1 MSAFAREVARDL
13 YTFFTSIT
21 LAIVLISLIALLALI
36 GTLIPQEAF
45 TREVDYIARY
55 GVEGYN
61 TLKKLQ
67 LTNIFGSWYFLFL
80 MALFTL
86 NLAACTHK
94 RLTASWRYWKLPMG
108 FIRPEDLRRFEHS
121 YAISG
126 SVCSDASRKI
136 REVLQRHGY
145 RVREQVP
152 SPSPSPSEGRGD
164 AEVRVRQHSQ
174 ILAEK
179 WRWERF
185 GIDVFHISLLIV
197 IFGGL
202 VTMLFGYRTFAIAH
216 QGDVLRLPGADF
228 AVRVNKFWS
237 ENYKNSER
245 VMDWRTELT
254 VIENDKE
261 ILTKTIEVNAPLR
274 YKGYSL
280 YQSAFGTDWQGAARV
295 TLALFRADGTA
306 LGEFVGTVDDGFAV
320 PSENIF
326 VKIGAFLPDF
336 ALTENL
342 IAYSRTQRLENP
354 AVFVEIYDAQGLRL
368 MRTWAFSRPEMQ
380 RFWETTMARVGGE
393 TPYRIK
399 LVGMTAPEFTGLQ
412 ITKDPGRPIVYFGFL
427 FVIVGLLVHM
437 YFKHRQIWVH
447 ISENEIVIA
456 GMVRNNLRS
465 FAQEFHRLAKEIE
478 RLHIVTHPEPELVT

>member
-1 MSAFAREVARDL
+1 MRAFLKEIAHDL
-13 YTFFTSIT
+13 YQFFTSIT
-21 LAIVLISLIALLALI
+21 LAIVLISLIALLALV
-36 GTLIPQEAF
+36 GTLIPQETF

-67 LTNIFGSWYFLFL
+67 LTNIFGSWYFLFV

-86 NLAACTHK
+86 NLSACTYK
-94 RLTASWRYWKLPMG
+94 RLRASWNYWRLPMG
-108 FIRPEDLRRFEHS
+108 VIPPEGLRRFEHS
-121 YAISG
+121 RVISG

-136 REVLQRHGY
+136 GEVLQRHGY
-145 RVREQVP
+145 RVRQEN
-152 SPSPSPSEGRGD
+152 
-164 AEVRVRQHSQ
+164 SQ

-185 GIDVFHISLLIV
+185 GIDLFHISLLIV

-202 VTMLFGYRTFAIAH
+202 VTMLAGYRTFEIAH
-216 QGDVLRLPGADF
+216 RGDIIRLPGADF

-254 VIENDKE
+254 VIENDNE
-261 ILTKTIEVNAPLR
+261 IVTKTIEVNAPLR
-274 YKGYSL
+274 YKGYNF

-295 TLALFRADGTA
+295 TLALARADGTA
-306 LGEFVGTVDDGFAV
+306 LGEFVGVVNDGFEV

-326 VKIGAFLPDF
+326 VKISAFLPDF

-354 AVFVEIYDAQGLRL
+354 AVFVEIYDAQGRRI

-380 RFWETTMARVGGE
+380 AFWETTMARVGGE
-393 TPYRIK
+393 MPYRIK

-427 FVIVGLLVHM
+427 FVIVGMLVHI
-437 YFKHRQIWVH
+437 YFKHRQVWVH
-447 ISENEIVIA
+447 ISESEIVIA
-456 GMVRNNLRS
+456 GAVRNSLRS
-465 FAQEFHRLAKEIE
+465 FAQEFRRLVDEIE
-478 RLHIVTHPEPELVT
+478 QLQIVTHPESELVT

>member
-1 MSAFAREVARDL
+1 M
-13 YTFFTSIT
+13 
-21 LAIVLISLIALLALI
+21 
-36 GTLIPQEAF
+36 GTLIPQETF

-86 NLAACTHK
+86 NLSACTLK
-94 RLTASWRYWKLPMG
+94 RLSASWRYWKLPMS
-108 FIRPEDLRRFEHS
+108 FIPPEGLRRFEHS
-121 YAISG
+121 YVLSG
-126 SVCSDASRKI
+126 SVCSDAPRRI
-136 REVLQRHGY
+136 RALLERHGY
-145 RVREQVP
+145 RVREQN
-152 SPSPSPSEGRGD
+152 
-164 AEVRVRQHSQ
+164 SQ

-185 GIDVFHISLLIV
+185 GIDIFHISLLIV
-197 IFGGL
+197 IVGGL
-202 VTMLFGYRTFAIAH
+202 VTMLFGYRTFEIAH
-216 QGDVLRLPGADF
+216 QGDTINLPGADF
-228 AVRVNKFWS
+228 AVRVKRFWS

-254 VIENDKE
+254 VIEDDKE
-261 ILTKTIEVNAPLR
+261 IVTKTIEVNAPLR
-274 YKGYSL
+274 YKGYNF

-295 TLALFRADGTA
+295 TLALFRANGTEI
-306 LGEFVGTVDDGFAV
+306 GEFVGTVDDGFEV

-326 VKIGAFLPDF
+326 VKVGAFLPDF

-380 RFWETTMARVGGE
+380 TFWETALARVSGE
-393 TPYRIK
+393 MPYRVK

-427 FVIVGLLVHM
+427 FIILGLLVHM

-447 ISENEIVIA
+447 VSEGEIVIS
-456 GMVRNNLRS
+456 GTVRNNLRS
-465 FAQEFHRLAKEIE
+465 FAQEFRRLGDEIE
-478 RLHIVTHPEPELVT
+478 RLGVVTHPEPELVT

>member
-1 MSAFAREVARDL
+1 MSAFLREVGKDL

-21 LAIVLISLIALLALI
+21 LAIVLIALIALLALVS
-36 GTLIPQEAF
+36 TLIPQEAF

-86 NLAACTHK
+86 NLGACTIK
-94 RLTASWRYWKLPMG
+94 RLAASWRYWKLPMS
-108 FIRPEDLRRFEHS
+108 FIPPEGLRRFAH
-121 YAISG
+121 AHVLSG
-126 SVCSDASRKI
+126 SVAPDAPHKI
-136 REVLQRHGY
+136 RTLLQRHGY
-145 RVREQVP
+145 RLREQN
-152 SPSPSPSEGRGD
+152 
-164 AEVRVRQHSQ
+164 AQ

-185 GIDVFHISLLIV
+185 GIDTFHISLLIV

-202 VTMLFGYRTFAIAH
+202 VTMLFGYRTFEIAH
-216 QGDVLRLPGADF
+216 QGDVLQIPGADF
-228 AVRVNKFWS
+228 VVRVNRFWS

-254 VIENDKE
+254 VIEGDRE

-274 YKGYSL
+274 YKGYNV

-295 TLALFRADGTA
+295 TLALSRADGTE
-306 LGEFVGTVDDGFAV
+306 LGEFVGTVGEGFEV
-320 PSENIF
+320 PSANIF

-354 AVFVEIYDAQGLRL
+354 AVFVEIYDAHGLRV
-368 MRTWAFSRPEMQ
+368 MRTWAFSRPQMQ

-427 FVIVGLLVHM
+427 FVIVGLLVHL

-447 ISENEIVIA
+447 ISESEIVIA
-456 GMVRNNLRS
+456 GTVRNNLGS
-465 FAQEFHRLAKEIE
+465 FAREFRRLIEEIE
-478 RLHIVTHPEPELVT
+478 QLQIVTQPEPQLVT

>member
-1 MSAFAREVARDL
+1 MSAFFREIARDL
-13 YTFFTSIT
+13 YTFFTSVT
-21 LAIVLISLIALLALI
+21 LAILLISLIALLAFV
-36 GTLIPQEAF
+36 GTLIPQETF

-61 TLKKLQ
+61 ILKKLQ
-67 LTNIFGSWYFLFL
+67 LTNIFGSWYFLFI

-86 NLAACTHK
+86 NLFACTIK
-94 RLTASWRYWKLPMG
+94 RLAASWRYWKLPMS
-108 FIRPEDLRRFEHS
+108 FIHLESLRCFEHAS
-121 YAISG
+121 VLAG
-126 SVCSDASRKI
+126 SVAPDAAQKI
-136 REVLQRHGY
+136 RVLLQGHGY
-145 RVREQVP
+145 RVREQ
-152 SPSPSPSEGRGD
+152 S
-164 AEVRVRQHSQ
+164 AQ

-179 WRWERF
+179 WRFERF
-185 GIDVFHISLLIV
+185 GIDVFHISLLVIIV
-197 IFGGL
+197 GGL
-202 VTMLFGYRTFAIAH
+202 VTMLFGYRTFEIAH
-216 QGDVLRLPGADF
+216 QGDLIRLPGADF
-228 AVRVNKFWS
+228 AVKVKRFWS

-245 VMDWRTELT
+245 VMDWHTELT

-274 YKGYSL
+274 YKGYNF

-295 TLALFRADGTA
+295 TLSLARADGTA
-306 LGEFVGTVDDGFAV
+306 LGEFTDTVDNGFEV

-354 AVFVEIYDAQGLRL
+354 AVFVEIYDAHGLRV

-380 RFWETTMARVGGE
+380 TFWETTMARVAGE
-393 TPYRIK
+393 MPYKVK

-412 ITKDPGRPIVYFGFL
+412 ITKDPGRPVVYAGFL
-427 FVIVGLLVHM
+427 FVMLGLLVHM

-447 ISENEIVIA
+447 ISESEIVVA
-456 GMVRNNLRS
+456 GKVRNNLRS
-465 FAQEFHRLAKEIE
+465 FTQEFRRLVEEIE
-478 RLHIVTHPEPELVT
+478 RLRVVAKPEPKLVA

>member
-1 MSAFAREVARDL
+1 MRAFLKEIAHDL
-13 YTFFTSIT
+13 YQFFTSIT
-21 LAIVLISLIALLALI
+21 LAIVLISLIALLALV
-36 GTLIPQEAF
+36 GTLIPQETF

-67 LTNIFGSWYFLFL
+67 LTNIFGSWYFLFV

-86 NLAACTHK
+86 NLSACTYK
-94 RLTASWRYWKLPMG
+94 RLRASWNYWRLPMG
-108 FIRPEDLRRFEHS
+108 GIPPEGLRRFEHS
-121 YAISG
+121 RVISS
-126 SVCSDASRKI
+126 SVCPDASRKI
-136 REVLQRHGY
+136 GEVLQRHGY
-145 RVREQVP
+145 RVREQN
-152 SPSPSPSEGRGD
+152 
-164 AEVRVRQHSQ
+164 SQ

-185 GIDVFHISLLIV
+185 GIDLFHISLLIV

-202 VTMLFGYRTFAIAH
+202 VTMLAGYRTFEIAH
-216 QGDVLRLPGADF
+216 QGDVIRLPGADF

-254 VIENDKE
+254 VIENDNE
-261 ILTKTIEVNAPLR
+261 IVTKTIEVNAPLR
-274 YKGYSL
+274 YKGYNL

-295 TLALFRADGTA
+295 TLALARADGTA
-306 LGEFVGTVDDGFAV
+306 LGEFIGVVNDGFEV

-326 VKIGAFLPDF
+326 VKISAFLPDF

-354 AVFVEIYDAQGLRL
+354 AVFVEIYDAQGLRI

-380 RFWETTMARVGGE
+380 AFWETTMARVGGE
-393 TPYRIK
+393 MPYRIK

-427 FVIVGLLVHM
+427 FVIVGMLVHI
-437 YFKHRQIWVH
+437 YFKHRQVWVH
-447 ISENEIVIA
+447 ISESEIVIA
-456 GMVRNNLRS
+456 GTVRNNLRS
-465 FAQEFHRLAKEIE
+465 FAEEFRRLVDEIE
-478 RLHIVTHPEPELVT
+478 RLQVVTHPEPELVT

>member
-1 MSAFAREVARDL
+1 MATFFREISSDL
-13 YTFFTSIT
+13 YKFFTSIT
-21 LAIVLISLIALLALI
+21 LAIVLIALIALLSLI
-36 GTLIPQEAF
+36 GTLIPQETF
-45 TREVDYIARY
+45 TREVDYITRY
-55 GVEGYN
+55 GFDGY
-61 TLKKLQ
+61 TVLKKLQ

-86 NLAACTHK
+86 NLSACTQK
-94 RLTASWRYWKLPMG
+94 RLKASWRYWKLSINAIPSEG
-108 FIRPEDLRRFEHS
+108 LKKFEHS
-121 YAISG
+121 RTLWGAVSG
-126 SVCSDASRKI
+126 DAPEQIEKLLR
-136 REVLQRHGY
+136 RHGY
-145 RVREQVP
+145 CVRW
-152 SPSPSPSEGRGD
+152 EG
-164 AEVRVRQHSQ
+164 AQL
-174 ILAEK
+174 LAEK

-185 GIDVFHISLLIV
+185 GIDLFHMSLLVV

-202 VTMLFGYRTFAIAH
+202 LTMLLGYRTFEIAH
-216 QGDVLRLPGADF
+216 QGDMIKIPGANF

-245 VMDWRTELT
+245 VMDWHSELT
-254 VIENDKE
+254 VLENNRE

-274 YKGYSL
+274 YQGYNF

-295 TLALFRADGTA
+295 TLHMARADGTE
-306 LGEFVGTVDDGFAV
+306 LGEFVGSVNDGFEV
-320 PSENIF
+320 PQEQIF

-354 AVFVEIYDAQGLRL
+354 AVFIEIYDAHGLRI
-368 MRTWAFSRPEMQ
+368 MRTWTFSRPEMQ
-380 RFWETTMARVGGE
+380 RFWEATMARVGGE
-393 TPYRIK
+393 TPYRVN

-427 FVIVGLLVHM
+427 FMMVGLLVHM

-447 ISENEIVIA
+447 ITEDEIIIA

-465 FAQEFHRLAKEIE
+465 FAQEFHRLVEEIE
-478 RLHIVTHPEPELVT
+478 RLGVIAHPQRTLVAS

>member
-1 MSAFAREVARDL
+1 MSAFFREVARDL
-13 YTFFTSIT
+13 YTFFTSVT
-21 LAIVLISLIALLALI
+21 LAVVLISLIALLALV
-36 GTLIPQEAF
+36 GTLIPQETF

-67 LTNIFGSWYFLFL
+67 LTNIFGSWYFLFV

-86 NLAACTHK
+86 NLSACTYK
-94 RLTASWRYWKLPMG
+94 RLIASWRYWKLPMG
-108 FIRPEDLRRFEHS
+108 FIPPDSLRRFEHS
-121 YAISG
+121 HVISG
-126 SVCSDASRKI
+126 PVAPEGGPKI
-136 REVLQRHGY
+136 RALLQRHGY
-145 RVREQVP
+145 RLREQN
-152 SPSPSPSEGRGD
+152 
-164 AEVRVRQHSQ
+164 SQ

-197 IFGGL
+197 IGGGL
-202 VTMLFGYRTFAIAH
+202 VTMLFGYRTFEIAH
-216 QGDVLRLPGADF
+216 QGDIIRLPGADF
-228 AVRVNKFWS
+228 AVRVNRFWS
-237 ENYKNSER
+237 ENYQDSER
-245 VMDWRTELT
+245 VMDWHTELT

-274 YKGYSL
+274 YKGYNV

-295 TLALFRADGTA
+295 TLALVRADGTV
-306 LGEFVGTVDDGFAV
+306 LGEFVGTVTDGFEV

-354 AVFVEIYDAQGLRL
+354 AVFVEIYDAHGLRI

-380 RFWETTMARVGGE
+380 TVWETTMARVGGE
-393 TPYRIK
+393 MPYRVK
-399 LVGMTAPEFTGLQ
+399 LIGMTAPEFTGLQ
-412 ITKDPGRPIVYFGFL
+412 ITKDPGRPVVYFGFL
-427 FVIVGLLVHM
+427 LVILGLLVHM

-447 ISENEIVIA
+447 IAENEIVVA
-456 GMVRNNLRS
+456 GTVRNNLKS
-465 FAQEFHRLAKEIE
+465 FAEEFRRLVAEIE
-478 RLHIVTHPEPELVT
+478 RLQIVTHPEPELVA

>member
-1 MSAFAREVARDL
+1 MRAFFREIAHDL
-13 YTFFTSIT
+13 YSFFTSIT
-21 LAIVLISLIALLALI
+21 LAIVLISLIALLALV
-36 GTLIPQEAF
+36 GTLIPQETF

-86 NLAACTHK
+86 NLSACTLK
-94 RLTASWRYWKLPMG
+94 RLSASWRYWKLPMS
-108 FIRPEDLRRFEHS
+108 FIPPEGLRRFEHS
-121 YAISG
+121 YVLSG
-126 SVCSDASRKI
+126 SVCSDAPRRI
-136 REVLQRHGY
+136 RALLERHGY
-145 RVREQVP
+145 RVREQN
-152 SPSPSPSEGRGD
+152 
-164 AEVRVRQHSQ
+164 SQ

-185 GIDVFHISLLIV
+185 GIDIFHISLLIV
-197 IFGGL
+197 IVGGL
-202 VTMLFGYRTFAIAH
+202 VTMLFGYRTFEIAH
-216 QGDVLRLPGADF
+216 QGDTINLPGADF
-228 AVRVNKFWS
+228 AVRVKRFWS

-254 VIENDKE
+254 VIEDDKE
-261 ILTKTIEVNAPLR
+261 IVTKTIEVNAPLR
-274 YKGYSL
+274 YKGYNF

-295 TLALFRADGTA
+295 TLALFRANGTEI
-306 LGEFVGTVDDGFAV
+306 GEFVGTVDDGFEV

-326 VKIGAFLPDF
+326 VKVGAFLPDF

-380 RFWETTMARVGGE
+380 TFWETALARVSGE
-393 TPYRIK
+393 MPYRVK

-427 FVIVGLLVHM
+427 FIILGLLVHM

-447 ISENEIVIA
+447 VSEGEIVIS
-456 GMVRNNLRS
+456 GTVRNNLRS
-465 FAQEFHRLAKEIE
+465 FAQEFRRLGDEIE
-478 RLHIVTHPEPELVT
+478 RLGVVTHPEPELVT

>member
-1 MSAFAREVARDL
+1 MSAFFREIARDL
-13 YTFFTSIT
+13 YQFFTSIT
-21 LAIVLISLIALLALI
+21 LAIILIALIALFALV

-61 TLKKLQ
+61 ILKKLQ
-67 LTNIFGSWYFLFL
+67 LTNIFGSWYFLFI
-80 MALFTL
+80 MTLFTL

-94 RLTASWRYWKLPMG
+94 RLTASWRYWKLPMSP
-108 FIRPEDLRRFEHS
+108 IPPEGLRRFEHS
-121 YAISG
+121 YTLVG
-126 SVCSDASRKI
+126 SVAPDALMRV
-136 REVLQRHGY
+136 RALLRRHGY
-145 RVREQVP
+145 RVRQ
-152 SPSPSPSEGRGD
+152 
-164 AEVRVRQHSQ
+164 QHSQ
-174 ILAEK
+174 LLAEK

-202 VTMLFGYRTFAIAH
+202 VTMLFGYRTFEIAH
-216 QGDVLRLPGADF
+216 QGDLIRLPGADF
-228 AVRVNKFWS
+228 TVRVNRFWS

-254 VIENDKE
+254 VIENDRE
-261 ILTKTIEVNAPLR
+261 VLTKTIEVNAPLR
-274 YKGYSL
+274 YKGYNF

-295 TLALFRADGTA
+295 TLALSRSDGTA
-306 LGEFVGTVDDGFAV
+306 LGEFVGTVGDGFEI
-320 PSENIF
+320 PDEQIF

-354 AVFVEIYDAQGLRL
+354 AVFVELYDAHGLRI

-380 RFWETTMARVGGE
+380 RFWETTMAQVGGQ

-427 FVIVGLLVHM
+427 FVIAGLLVHM

-447 ISENEIVIA
+447 ISPNEIVIA
-456 GMVRNNLRS
+456 GTVRNNLRS
-465 FAQEFHRLAKEIE
+465 FAHEFRGLIAEIE
-478 RLHIVTHPEPELVT
+478 QLRIVTEPEPELVT